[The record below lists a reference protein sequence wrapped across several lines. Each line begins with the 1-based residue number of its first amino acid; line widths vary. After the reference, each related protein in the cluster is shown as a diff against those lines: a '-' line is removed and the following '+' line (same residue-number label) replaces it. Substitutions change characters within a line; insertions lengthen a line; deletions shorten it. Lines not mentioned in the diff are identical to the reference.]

1 VTQALTSPGSRT
13 EAAVDLDGLLRG
25 HLLSL
30 HRALETFGAA
40 AGTATRMGVALA
52 RRLPRGGRLFVAGN
66 GGSAAQ
72 AEHLSGEIVGRYCND
87 RRPFSAVALHADGSA
102 STAIANDY
110 GWDEVYARQLEAHA
124 RPGDIAVLLS
134 TSGRSANMV
143 AAAHR
148 ARHCGVES
156 WALTG
161 AAPNPLAAAS
171 DWALTIDA
179 DTTATVQELHLV
191 ALHLMCE
198 AFDAELERG
207 LSARVN
213 LTLERP

>member
-1 VTQALTSPGSRT
+1 VTQALTSQGSRT
-13 EAAVDLDGLLRG
+13 EPALDLDRLSRTHLR
-25 HLLSL
+25 SL
-30 HRALETFGAA
+30 HRALETFDAA
-40 AGTATRMGVALA
+40 AATATRMGVALA
-52 RRLPRGGRLFVAGN
+52 RRLPMGARLFVAGN

-102 STAIANDY
+102 STAIANDF

-124 RPGDIAVLLS
+124 RPGDVAVLMS
-134 TSGRSANMV
+134 TSGRSPNMV
-143 AAAHR
+143 TAAHR
-148 ARHCGVES
+148 ARHCGVEC
-156 WALTG
+156 WTFTG
-161 AAPNPLAAAS
+161 AAPNPLAAVS

-179 DTTATVQELHLV
+179 GTTATVQELHLV
-191 ALHLMCE
+191 ALHLLCE

-207 LSARVN
+207 LSARVD

>member
-87 RRPFSAVALHADGSA
+87 RRPFSVVALYADG
-102 STAIANDY
+102 
-110 GWDEVYARQLEAHA
+110 
-124 RPGDIAVLLS
+124 
-134 TSGRSANMV
+134 
-143 AAAHR
+143 
-148 ARHCGVES
+148 
-156 WALTG
+156 
-161 AAPNPLAAAS
+161 
-171 DWALTIDA
+171 
-179 DTTATVQELHLV
+179 
-191 ALHLMCE
+191 
-198 AFDAELERG
+198 
-207 LSARVN
+207 
-213 LTLERP
+213 